1 VQNTQSC
8 HSNAALNLKQ
18 EKLLRCYWIKCM
30 GVLVYDC
37 ESLKNVYDPVFAIFA
52 ETDKKRKIVTKKN
65 SLMIMSLMT
74 LNIDSEVL

>member
-1 VQNTQSC
+1 
-8 HSNAALNLKQ
+8 
-18 EKLLRCYWIKCM
+18 M

-52 ETDKKRKIVTKKN
+52 ETDKKSKIVTKKN